1 MICAVRVAS
10 LLRGDFVMSLRGEC
24 FSRRSSLLVE
34 LEIVS
39 GYALA
44 MTWRLM
50 AENFKSYSDIK
61 RWLEAN
67 EIGFRIETESWA

>member
-10 LLRGDFVMSLRGEC
+10 LLRGDSVMSLRGGC
-24 FSRRSSLLVE
+24 FSRRSNLRIE
-34 LEIVS
+34 LKIAS

-50 AENFKSYSDIK
+50 AENFRSYFDIK